1 MWIAQHPC
9 GTWCAYKKEPIEKMG
24 GWDGE
29 VYAVL
34 NRGLWIMSWRES
46 LECMSLKTYQDRFR
60 HKEVR

>member
-9 GTWCAYKKEPIEKMG
+9 GTWCAYKVEPVEKMG

-34 NRGLWIMSWRES
+34 DRSLYMMSWRDS